1 MSRCLRR
8 QSGVP
13 GERVSSHSSTKVV
26 RTSTAGSPYIYG
38 HTRVPLDV
46 PASPPVYISAKY
58 SEDLLRSSSLPLSQK
73 KSLHML
79 TQSLVAGTRQAD
91 REKTMASAASDSR
104 PPQGPG
110 RVARCL
116 GGVRGERR
124 ERGGGSG
131 GGDVGRGRRLLQ
143 QRQHSLSTQSLLS
156 VSSDASGAHSLKSV
170 QSVGIS
176 SDSSKHTR

>member
-13 GERVSSHSSTKVV
+13 GERISSHSLTKVV
-26 RTSTAGSPYIYG
+26 RTSSAGSPYIYG

-58 SEDLLRSSSLPLSQK
+58 SEDLLRS
-73 KSLHML
+73 
-79 TQSLVAGTRQAD
+79 RQAD

-110 RVARCL
+110 RVARGQ

-124 ERGGGSG
+124 ERGGGG
-131 GGDVGRGRRLLQ
+131 GEGDVGRGRRLLQ

-176 SDSSKHTR
+176 SESSKHT